1 MNTSSR
7 QIATFYPGSDSSSLY
22 SEDDDRANGNTL
34 GTQFHH
40 RSSFEPDIGGLPC
53 GDARDFDGT
62 SASSSTRGLTTSGIN
77 DGQGLNLDAFGN
89 YTPVRRLETQQEARA
104 RRSQSVTEAT
114 PLQHNIWRDTAL
126 DESRTYLQRILAEHD
141 ATNEGS
147 SSDESWK
154 QHQVNGEPS
163 ARHVALAS
171 HNMCPINSNAGSLRH
186 RRGTLLSTTSLL
198 STDSG
203 EQTEVS
209 YQIDGYRNM
218 PQDDTHTLETTEDIF
233 QPVTPRPRALTL
245 SDTPSELHLHSS
257 SSLAS
262 DGSAHQSTALS
273 GLDGADVESG
283 KLLSTG
289 APDQRIQRSTRYS
302 SLAARR
308 QGRIDWRHCALLSS
322 SGRMYGLG
330 DREEGYVAGRYV
342 TVTKEDAQPK
352 KEKRKRDA
360 WMRVSCF

>member
-7 QIATFYPGSDSSSLY
+7 QIATFYTGSDSSSLY
-22 SEDDDRANGNTL
+22 SEDDGRLDSNPLA
-34 GTQFHH
+34 TQSYH
-40 RSSFEPDIGGLPC
+40 RSSLEPDIGGLPC
-53 GDARDFDGT
+53 DNARHFDGT
-62 SASSSTRGLTTSGIN
+62 SALSSTRGLTSSGLN
-77 DGQGLNLDAFGN
+77 DGQGLNLDASGN
-89 YTPVRRLETQQEARA
+89 YTPACRLETQREARA

-114 PLQHNIWRDTAL
+114 PLQHNIWRDTTL

-141 ATNEGS
+141 ATHEGS
-147 SSDESWK
+147 SSDEDRK
-154 QHQVNGEPS
+154 QDQVNGEPS
-163 ARHVALAS
+163 ARHMALAS
-171 HNMCPINSNAGSLRH
+171 RNMCPINSNAGSLRH
-186 RRGTLLSTTSLL
+186 RRGTLLSTMSLI

-209 YQIDGYRNM
+209 YRTDGYRNLL
-218 PQDDTHTLETTEDIF
+218 QDGTHTLETAEDIF

-245 SDTPSELHLHSS
+245 SDTPSELQLHSS

-273 GLDGADVESG
+273 GLDGADGESD
-283 KLLSTG
+283 KLLSTE
-289 APDQRIQRSTRYS
+289 APDQRTQRSTRHS

-308 QGRIDWRHCALLSS
+308 QGRTDWRDCALLSS
-322 SGRMYGLG
+322 TGRMYGLG

-342 TVTKEDAQPK
+342 TVTKEYAQPK

>member
-1 MNTSSR
+1 MIISSR
-7 QIATFYPGSDSSSLY
+7 KIATFHTGSDSSSLY
-22 SEDDDRANGNTL
+22 SEDNGRSDSNLL
-34 GTQFHH
+34 GTQSHH
-40 RSSFEPDIGGLPC
+40 RSSLEPNIGGLPC
-53 GDARDFDGT
+53 DDARDFDGT
-62 SASSSTRGLTTSGIN
+62 SASSCTRGLTSSGLN
-77 DGQGLNLDAFGN
+77 DGQGFNLDASVN
-89 YTPVRRLETQQEARA
+89 YTPACRLGTQQEARA
-104 RRSQSVTEAT
+104 RRFQSVTEAT
-114 PLQHNIWRDTAL
+114 PLQHNIWRDTTL
-126 DESRTYLQRILAEHD
+126 DESRTYLQRILAEND

-147 SSDESWK
+147 SSDEYRK
-154 QHQVNGEPS
+154 QDQVDGEPS

-171 HNMCPINSNAGSLRH
+171 RNMCPINSNAGSLRH
-186 RRGTLLSTTSLL
+186 RLGTLLSTTSLI

-203 EQTEVS
+203 EQTEIS
-209 YQIDGYRNM
+209 YQTDRCRNM
-218 PQDDTHTLETTEDIF
+218 LQDGTHTLETAENIF

-245 SDTPSELHLHSS
+245 SDTPSELQLHSS